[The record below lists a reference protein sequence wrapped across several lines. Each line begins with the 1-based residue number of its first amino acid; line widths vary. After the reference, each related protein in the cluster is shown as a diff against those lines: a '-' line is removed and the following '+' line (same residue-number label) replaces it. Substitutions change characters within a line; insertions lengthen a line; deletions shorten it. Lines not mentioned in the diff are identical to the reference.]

1 MAVYIIYLLGVYN
14 TYCNLMMTAVYA
26 WACILT
32 AYCMSMFTN
41 HLLSSFFLLS
51 YIVRDAMIKN
61 VIQCAFFFTSTTK
74 VKILMT
80 DKFIGRTKNRDED
93 KQTDTQTNTIES

>member
-14 TYCNLMMTAVYA
+14 TCCNLMMTAVYA

-51 YIVRDAMIKN
+51 YIVRDA
-61 VIQCAFFFTSTTK
+61 TTLTTK
-74 VKILMT
+74 LKILMT
-80 DKFIGRTKNRDED
+80 DKFNRVE
-93 KQTDTQTNTIES
+93 QTDRQTRSRVNP

>member
-51 YIVRDAMIKN
+51 YIVRDAT
-61 VIQCAFFFTSTTK
+61 TSTTK

-93 KQTDTQTNTIES
+93 KQTDRQTNTIES